1 MGLSCLVIDFM
12 LKTGNES
19 ASPLFPEI
27 QGGGDIMRG
36 SKKGS
41 VLLVVMALVLSL
53 FLTACSQDTAKESEG
68 GKDTDKNPSNE
79 KQVEIT
85 WWNFPN
91 FQALDGEVGKYEKE
105 IIAAF
110 NEKNPDIKVKLEMLT
125 FEGGPEKLNVAIAT
139 NTAPD
144 MIYDAPG
151 RIIDW
156 GKKGLLAP
164 LNDMMPDDVKNDISP
179 ALMKQSMV
187 GDQVYMYPF
196 NTGPFM
202 MAVNKTLFEDIGELD
217 LLPLDR
223 PDRTWTV
230 AEYEKALH
238 AVKEKAPGII
248 PSGFY
253 AKSVAGDQ
261 GTRGYI
267 TNLGTSR
274 FLNEDYSAVA
284 INSES
289 GIKGL
294 EWVVQA
300 SRDGLVAPGA
310 ASLDAGDHNDLFLQG
325 KMAFAINYSAV
336 LKSLFAPNKTEDF
349 EDVLLP
355 YPTPDGSDPKLEPF
369 LGGLAVF
376 NNDDD
381 KKAEAA
387 KKLVDFIVNDPE
399 WGEKN
404 LIQTGG
410 LSARNSVTGLYEG
423 SEYEYSELA
432 RKFITD
438 PPTIADGYAEVRTFW
453 FPALQEAILE
463 TKSAKEALDEFAE
476 KSNAAIEKAKAAN
489 K

>member
-1 MGLSCLVIDFM
+1 MV
-12 LKTGNES
+12 
-19 ASPLFPEI
+19 
-27 QGGGDIMRG
+27 R
-36 SKKGS
+36 KKRLI
-41 VLLVVMALVLSL
+41 LLVAITLLLSL
-53 FLTACSQDTAKESEG
+53 LLSACSGKTNTNSGNAESSDG
-68 GKDTDKNPSNE
+68 S
-79 KQVEIT
+79 VEIT
-85 WWNFPN
+85 WWTFPN
-91 FQALDGEVGKYEKE
+91 FQPLDGELGKYEKE
-105 IIAAF
+105 IIKAF
-110 NEKNPDIKVKLEMLT
+110 NEKHPDIKVNLEMISY
-125 FEGGPEKLNVAIAT
+125 EGGPEKLNLAIAS

-144 MIYDAPG
+144 VIYDAPG

-164 LNDMMPDDVKNDISP
+164 LNDMMPDEVRNDISP

-187 GDQVYMYPF
+187 GDTIYMYPF

-202 MAVNKTLFEDIGELD
+202 MAVNKTLFEEIGALD

-230 AEYEKALH
+230 EEYEKALR
-238 AVKEKAPGII
+238 AVKEKAPEVI

-261 GTRGYI
+261 GTRGYL
-267 TNLGTSR
+267 TNLGATR
-274 FLNEDYSAVA
+274 FLNEDYSEVA
-284 INSES
+284 INSE
-289 GIKGL
+289 GGVKAL
-294 EWVVQA
+294 EWVVEA
-300 SRDGLVAPGA
+300 NKEGLVAPGS

-355 YPTPDGSDPKLEPF
+355 YPTPDGSAPKLEPF
-369 LGGLAVF
+369 LGGLAIF
-376 NNDDD
+376 NNDDE
-381 KKAEAA
+381 KRIEAS
-387 KKLVDFIVNDPE
+387 KKLIDFIVNDPE
-399 WGEKN
+399 WGKKN

-410 LSARNSVTGLYEG
+410 LSARNSITGLYEG

-438 PPTIADGYAEVRTFW
+438 PPTIADGYAEIRTFW

-463 TKSAKEALDEFAE
+463 TKTPQEALDEFAE
-476 KSNAAIEKAKAAN
+476 KANAAIESGKSN